1 MVKGKKSQ
9 ADTGNYYQVI
19 MKNGKTYAKL
29 FKDPQRAI
37 RTVGVENI
45 LKLREVLKE
54 QVTTNYTGIDAIT
67 GTPEESL

>member
-1 MVKGKKSQ
+1 MSKGKKVQQDS
-9 ADTGNYYQVI
+9 GNYFQVI
-19 MKNGKTYAKL
+19 LRDGKTYQKL

-37 RTVGVENI
+37 RTVGIDNI

-54 QVTTNYTGIDAIT
+54 QVTANYTGVDAIT